1 MIGPAGLVGIGTASS
16 GAQVA
21 GAAGVSYADMVIAD
35 GAAAYWKLNETS
47 GSVAVDTIGLQNGTY
62 VGGISS
68 VAGLVDGDTAVDLS
82 SGRYVNLGDNDAYS
96 IATTEELTFEAWIN
110 ITATGP
116 YNSIARKP
124 SSIKELELYL
134 GASKLKSDVGSLTA
148 GLDTVS
154 AGTWYH
160 VAFTYKRY
168 ATVNAYLNGVLQQ
181 SKSSPGPPPN
191 GTGSL
196 ILGNPSP
203 YPLNGLMQHVA
214 IYPTQLTGAQILD
227 HYTAAA
233 GIP

>member
-21 GAAGVSYADMVIAD
+21 GAAGVSYADLVIAD

-47 GSVAVDTIGLQNGTY
+47 GSVAVDTIGTQNGTY

-96 IATTEELTFEAWIN
+96 MATTQELTFEAWIN
-110 ITATGP
+110 ITTLGS
-116 YNSIARKP
+116 YNRIARKAANR
-124 SSIKELELYL
+124 EMDLYINA
-134 GASKLKSDVGSLTA
+134 GKLKSDVGFLTA

-168 ATVNAYLNGVLQQ
+168 ATVNTYLNGVLQQ
-181 SKSSPGPPPN
+181 SNSSSSPPAN
-191 GTGSL
+191 GTDDFL
-196 ILGNPSP
+196 LGNPTT

-227 HYTAAA
+227 HYTAGA